1 MLSLKILLSRWE
13 ILSYRILVPM
23 RDIISYLILSFLS
36 SDAESNLS
44 HWISPPRSDRHPSTA
59 ACSLCGFP
67 CNLHCQCGWEW
78 SHPDGCHLWF
88 KTPFSYVF
96 FPWKLVMSR
105 YLLLHGDSAKDA
117 AELPL
122 YTQNNFF
129 LGMHKPASFLPL
141 LRQHRGHV
149 VGRDGIW
156 PLCGYLQTTSLHSHH
171 ESSGLYPDGCHYL
184 DHWVFPCPTA
194 LNNDLSLKLLWFQP
208 HPSLLLWC

>member
-1 MLSLKILLSRWE
+1 MFPQILLSRWE
-13 ILSYRILVPM
+13 NPQLWDSVPI
-23 RDIISYLILSFLS
+23 RDCIPYVILSFLS

-96 FPWKLVMSR
+96 FPGKPVMSR

-117 AELPL
+117 GELPV
-122 YTQNNFF
+122 YPQNNFF

-141 LRQHRGHV
+141 PRQHRNHV
-149 VGRDGIW
+149 VGRDGLW
-156 PLCGYLQTTSLHSHH
+156 LLCGYLQTTSLHSHH
-171 ESSGLYPDGCHYL
+171 ESSGLYPGSCHYL
-184 DHWVFPCPTA
+184 DHWVFPCPTV
-194 LNNDLSLKLLWFQP
+194 LSNDLSLKLLWFQP
-208 HPSLLLWC
+208 YSSLLLWC